1 MKMFFAQCF
10 QGLVKIRDNLSRIF
24 RDKGEPSPPI
34 SLTIA
39 AANRGSAEPDADYW
53 KACVV

>member
-1 MKMFFAQCF
+1 MFFAQCF